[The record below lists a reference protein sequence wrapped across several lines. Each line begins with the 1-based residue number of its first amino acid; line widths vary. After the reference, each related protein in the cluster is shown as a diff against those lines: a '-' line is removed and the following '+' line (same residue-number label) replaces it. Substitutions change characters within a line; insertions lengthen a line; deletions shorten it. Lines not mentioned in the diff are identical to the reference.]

1 VAVCAC
7 EAFDLE
13 GWDLA
18 IVGHFVAFAAF
29 HCHVLTNERELSE
42 IMVEEL
48 GEPVVRDMAALAIR
62 RSVLHE
68 VISVH
73 IVVAISASSADVPE
87 GPGLPILHMA
97 LETGSGLVRA
107 FKWERGLLVLLDAE
121 HAHLESIREE
131 VALHTVWRHTV
142 LGEHTLVE
150 VLVATVAGIEDDRIR
165 VGSLMALLAINP
177 DMLPLQWIVREVV
190 IELVHG
196 AQGREALL
204 LVALGAVSPE
214 LPLVRVF
221 VAGGALVLRYTVPV
235 LEHRQRVTALLVARE
250 AVRRLMLAEEPEV
263 RCTVIEA
270 VLACERGERL
280 LRVAL

>member
-1 VAVCAC
+1 MAVCAC

-73 IVVAISASSADVPE
+73 IVVAISASGADVPE

-121 HAHLESIREE
+121 HAHTKSIREE

-142 LGEHTLVE
+142 LGEHPLVE
-150 VLVATVAGIEDDRIR
+150 VLMAPIAGIEDDRIG
-165 VGSLMALLAINP
+165 VWPLVALLAINP

-204 LVALGAVSPE
+204 LVAFGAVGSEFPF
-214 LPLVRVF
+214 VRIL
-221 VAGGALVLRYTVPV
+221 VAGGALVLQNPVPV
-235 LEHRQRVTALLVARE
+235 LEHCQRIAGLLVALE
-250 AVRRLMLAEEPEV
+250 TVRRLVLTEQPEA
-263 RCTVIEA
+263 RFTMIEA